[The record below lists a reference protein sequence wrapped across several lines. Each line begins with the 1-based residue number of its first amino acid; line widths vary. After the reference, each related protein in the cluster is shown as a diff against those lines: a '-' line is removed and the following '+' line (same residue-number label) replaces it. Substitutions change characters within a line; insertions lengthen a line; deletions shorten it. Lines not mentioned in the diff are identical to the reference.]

1 MKNIKIGNHLKD
13 NYLILEL
20 EWVLMSETKI
30 MYGVKVINNSKL
42 GTVLRVISRIG
53 DPIKFLK
60 IQYKVSF

>member
-1 MKNIKIGNHLKD
+1 
-13 NYLILEL
+13 
-20 EWVLMSETKI
+20 MSETKI